1 MGVIFDEP
9 KYPVIDKAPG
19 FWKTVSNFSV
29 SDCAIFGGTAAICG
43 PLGYYVGTPAIIRV
57 PSMWA
62 GLTLG
67 ATAGFMMA
75 YQNSAGRLMGL
86 KPNDRE
92 VEVGLT
98 KKN

>member
-19 FWKTVSNFSV
+19 FWKTVGNFSIGDYTTFAV
-29 SDCAIFGGTAAICG
+29 TSGFCAPFG
-43 PLGYYVGTPAIIRV
+43 YFVGTPSSMRMS
-57 PSMWA
+57 SMWA

-67 ATAGFMMA
+67 ATAGFIMA

-86 KPNDRE
+86 KPNDKE
-92 VEVGLT
+92 VETGLA
-98 KKN
+98 KR